1 MAKGVNR
8 VHLIGNVGQD
18 IEVRQTKGGTP
29 VANIR
34 LAMTERVKSGD
45 RWEEQTEWIDV
56 VVFGHNAESCS
67 KFLRKGSTCFV
78 EGRLSTRSWEDNQG
92 NKRNKTEI
100 VARNVQFLDKRESGQ
115 GEYSAN
121 YSDNQ
126 GSQQGSQSN
135 NPYGGDAYNR
145 GENPYG

>member
-18 IEVRQTKGGTP
+18 IELRQTNGGTS

-100 VARNVQFLDKRESGQ
+100 VARNVQFLDKREAGH
-115 GEYSAN
+115 GDHAAN
-121 YSDNQ
+121 YNNQ
-126 GSQQGSQSN
+126 GSYNGGQNS
-135 NPYGGDAYNR
+135 NPYGGNAYNH
-145 GENPYG
+145 GDDPYG